1 MVDFSANRMRGDED
15 TCIPNFHYQVVQ
27 DEQKTAKEGK
37 PVFEE
42 IEMVEIIIPGNDRER
57 PCFRVTQEYIDRWPE
72 PYRRFKE
79 KLEKKMEDG
88 YYLEEWP
95 QITRSMAATLKHHHI
110 STVEQ
115 LAKIPDANLMNIGP
129 GILDLKYKAQKFV
142 ETMADEAVVQK
153 MAEELKQRDKKIELL
168 EGKLAELGAKLE
180 DYVDSEAAKK
190 SKPPT
195 ARSGKG

>member
-1 MVDFSANRMRGDED
+1 MVDFASNRMRGDED
-15 TCIPNFHYQVVQ
+15 TCIPNFHYQVIQNV
-27 DEQKTAKEGK
+27 ERTAKEGQ

-42 IEMVEIIIPGNDRER
+42 VEMVEIIIPGNDRER
-57 PCFRVTQEYIDRWPE
+57 PCFRVTQEYKDRWPE
-72 PYRRFKE
+72 QYKRFKE

-95 QITRSMAATLKHHHI
+95 QITRSLAATLKHHHI
-110 STVEQ
+110 TTVEQ
-115 LAKIPDANLMNIGP
+115 LAQIPDSNLMNIGP
-129 GILDLKYKAQKFV
+129 GMLDLKYKAQKFV
-142 ETMADEAVVQK
+142 ETMKDDVAVQK

-168 EGKLAELGAKLE
+168 ESKLEELGSKLD
-180 DYVDSEAAKK
+180 DYVDSEPAKK